1 MTDHPSTPEGTE
13 PAGPRSHDIDG
24 LADWIVAQRESFT
37 DVALE
42 GAARTAGFTTDDFAR
57 AKVLAETRPG
67 LKPIRTVARLLV
79 LGAYG
84 LVWLA
89 FAVVF
94 LGQATTSSYVTGEFL
109 LVILSISLGIAL
121 AMSLVFIT
129 IGRPDPER
137 RSRAI
142 AILLAI
148 PIVMLVGVAGLC
160 VPYTGV
166 R

>member
-1 MTDHPSTPEGTE
+1 VTDHRSTPEGTE

-37 DVALE
+37 DIALE
-42 GAARTAGFTTDDFAR
+42 GAARTAGFTSDDFAR
-57 AKVLAETRPG
+57 AKVLADNRPG
-67 LKPIRTVARLLV
+67 LKPIKTLARRLV

-94 LGQATTSSYVTGEFL
+94 LGQVSTNPYVTGWFL

-129 IGRPDPER
+129 LGRPDPER

-148 PIVMLVGVAGLC
+148 PIVLLVGVAGTC
-160 VPYTGV
+160 VPFTGV